1 VHVVRGWVA
10 SHRPAGI
17 GRSESVVRRSRI
29 LGLASGLALIA
40 GAESGSQA
48 QATRARITDLSDVA
62 FGPLSGVG
70 DAYVS
75 QSVCAFSTNGG
86 YFVTASGSGS
96 GGAFA
101 LASGANSLPFEVMW
115 AASPGQTIGTAL
127 AAGVASPVFASSA
140 TQHSCNS
147 GPPSSASLIVVIRAN
162 TVSSAQAGA
171 YQGVLTVVIAPQ

>member
-1 VHVVRGWVA
+1 
-10 SHRPAGI
+10 
-17 GRSESVVRRSRI
+17 VRRLRC
-29 LGLASGLALIA
+29 LGLASSLALLA
-40 GAESGSQA
+40 GAETASFA

-70 DAYVS
+70 DAYLS

-96 GGAFA
+96 GGAFT

-115 AASPGQTIGTAL
+115 AASPGQTTGTAL
-127 AAGVASPVFASSA
+127 AAGVASSVFASSA

-147 GPPSSASLIVVIRAN
+147 GPPSSASLIVVVRAN
-162 TVSSAQAGA
+162 AVSSARAGA
-171 YQGVLTVVIAPQ
+171 YQGTLTVVLAPQ